1 MSACPAQCFANVTP
15 EQFAI
20 LQKKAQA
27 SGIPLEGNSG
37 TASSFGGRF
46 EWEYDPAKL
55 AFTITVIQPPFLMN
69 CESVNARIGA
79 LVQGVLA

>member
-1 MSACPAQCFANVTP
+1 MPECPALSFANVRP
-15 EQFAI
+15 DQFAV

-37 TASSFGGRF
+37 TSSSFGGRF
-46 EWEYDPAKL
+46 EWKYDPATL
-55 AFTITVIQPPFLMN
+55 ALTITVIQPPFLMN
-69 CESVNARIGA
+69 CESVNARISA

>member
-1 MSACPAQCFANVTP
+1 MSACPAQSFANVAP
-15 EQFAI
+15 EQFAV

-27 SGIPLEGNSG
+27 SGIPLNGNSG
-37 TASSFGGRF
+37 TASSFGGQF
-46 EWEYDPAKL
+46 EWHYDPATRAL
-55 AFTITVIQPPFLMN
+55 TITVTQPPFLMN